1 MAHATGG
8 GECGDN
14 RGQNGDDDVQNA
26 LPSFLLH
33 KLFSL
38 VFSVV
43 CVVFDCVD

>member
-1 MAHATGG
+1 MRLLERALANTTGG
-8 GECGDN
+8 GECGDD

-38 VFSVV
+38 KV
-43 CVVFDCVD
+43 